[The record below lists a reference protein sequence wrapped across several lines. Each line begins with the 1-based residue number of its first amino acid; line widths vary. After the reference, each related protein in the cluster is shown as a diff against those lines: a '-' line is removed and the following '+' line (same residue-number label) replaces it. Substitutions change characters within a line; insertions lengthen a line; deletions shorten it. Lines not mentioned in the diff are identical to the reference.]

1 MVRCLTWPFVAAWHI
16 FGFMMC
22 VTLRLFALL
31 LGLGLM
37 ILGLT
42 LTMTIAGAPLGIPFA
57 VLGLL
62 LMFRSFF

>member
-1 MVRCLTWPFVAAWHI
+1 
-16 FGFMMC
+16 MMC

-31 LGLGLM
+31 LGLGFM

-62 LMFRSFF
+62 LMLRSVF